1 MQLSG
6 EEFRRVSQVD
16 EENETRASAGFGT
29 MTTAR
34 ASRAAGTS
42 RWRDA
47 DYGTDRELVRHV
59 AEEVAQLPD
68 VREQIVASLRER
80 IESGDYNVTG
90 EQIAEMMVRR
100 HLTDRIR

>member
-6 EEFRRVSQVD
+6 EEFRRVSQED
-16 EENETRASAGFGT
+16 ESEPRQNGGGFGT

-34 ASRAAGTS
+34 SPRATATAQ
-42 RWRDA
+42 WLDA

-59 AEEVAQLPD
+59 AEEAAQMPD

-80 IESGDYNVTG
+80 IESGEYHVTG

-100 HLTDRIR
+100 NLTDRIR